1 MPLKLQ
7 PMIGWCTLLN
17 MYIYQSV
24 CWPCEVLCS
33 FLVLFSS
40 IFRRQLSA
48 FHVRSLFVI
57 IWLLIVKGCPV
68 SSLLWSGLDGLVWI
82 RFFYLTFYSTS
93 HICCMCVCVVV
104 WLSPQSLGCGFDRR
118 PWKVKELTITPRH
131 HFVWRQYFEAAFCC
145 FLLPG
150 FLLLIC
156 WADSSKIEAA

>member
-68 SSLLWSGLDGLVWI
+68 SSRGFSLCCDLVLTVWFGSG
-82 RFFYLTFYSTS
+82 FSTWLFIL
-93 HICCMCVCVVV
+93 HHTYVVCVCVVV

-118 PWKVKELTITPRH
+118 PWKVKELHNP
-131 HFVWRQYFEAAFCC
+131 
-145 FLLPG
+145 LPG
-150 FLLLIC
+150 AILYEDNILKLHVVIFSC
-156 WADSSKIEAA
+156 QVSFC